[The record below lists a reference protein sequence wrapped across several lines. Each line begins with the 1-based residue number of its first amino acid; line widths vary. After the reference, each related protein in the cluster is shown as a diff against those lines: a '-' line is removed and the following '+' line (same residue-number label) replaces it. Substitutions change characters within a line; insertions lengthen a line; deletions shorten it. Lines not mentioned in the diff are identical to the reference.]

1 MKSFLMLIL
10 CFVLFGIFS
19 SSTTWADYEDN
30 PEVQKLVE
38 AGKFEISFHA
48 CGQDSSQSSEYSEYE
63 YKEDDVL
70 FNANKKICLHN
81 IPLPSAV
88 ESEVGHMRA
97 NELQNES
104 DYDQRI
110 TSILHFSWKNLES
123 DNIVLD
129 DVINLFSVLNVSVD
143 PDKVEL
149 HSEVVNQS
157 SFSEFDDLFIDL
169 FFKVNSSTQEFI
181 RSSFQGELVQVVK
194 FEEGVELYPGGGF
207 YVTHYMIISLHH
219 AMYIKL
225 SWWNS

>member
-1 MKSFLMLIL
+1 MKSLFLFVL
-10 CFVLFGIFS
+10 CLVLFGAFS
-19 SSTTWADYEDN
+19 SDTVWADYEDN
-30 PEVQKLVE
+30 LKVQKLVE
-38 AGKFEISFHA
+38 AGQFEISYHA
-48 CGQDSSQSSEYSEYE
+48 CEQDSSGATNL
-63 YKEDDVL
+63 KEDDVL
-70 FNANKKICLHN
+70 FNADKKICLHN

-110 TSILHFSWKNLES
+110 TSMLHFSWKNLES

-129 DVINLFSVLNVSVD
+129 DVINLFSVLNVEVD

-149 HSEVVNQS
+149 HSEVINHS
-157 SFSEFDDLFIDL
+157 SFSEFDDLFVDL
-169 FFKVNSSTQEFI
+169 FFKVNSNTQEFI
-181 RSSFQGELVQVVK
+181 RNSFQGELVQVVK

-207 YVTHYMIISLHH
+207 YVTHYMVISLHH